1 MHIAPPQGVELVP
14 VASTQSLYDAM
25 LARCGEQDII
35 VQAAAPADYR
45 VEHPAAQK
53 LKKRGGE
60 PLTLTLVENPDIAR
74 AVGERKQPGQVL
86 VGFAAETQNVLENA
100 RGKLLSK
107 HLDLIVANDV
117 TAEGAGFGTDTNIV
131 TLISNGGTETL
142 PLMSKR
148 EVAHRIWDAA
158 LALRGAEHAG
168 Q

>member
-1 MHIAPPQGVELVP
+1 MPRGHHLSLIHIL
-14 VASTQSLYDAM
+14 
-25 LARCGEQDII
+25 
-35 VQAAAPADYR
+35 
-45 VEHPAAQK
+45 
-53 LKKRGGE
+53 
-60 PLTLTLVENPDIAR
+60 
-74 AVGERKQPGQVL
+74 GERKQSGQVL

-131 TLISNGGTETL
+131 TLISHGGTETL

-158 LALRGAEHAG
+158 LALRGAKHAG